1 MMLPYHQSLL
11 LISQIQNF
19 QFNIGLH
26 LNQIVCLMLVNEY
39 EIIDNFLEPEKF
51 KILTDTILGSAF
63 PWYVTEDI
71 AYTKNFDQWALT
83 HKFYGNYEPASGLF
97 QELSVVLDK
106 LQIKSLIRIKANL
119 YPKTDKLIEH
129 DFHIDYEYPHKSGL
143 YSLNTNNGF
152 TIMEDGERIESVA
165 NRMIIFDASKF
176 HKSTTCTDENFR
188 ANIVFN
194 YF

>member
-1 MMLPYHQSLL
+1 M
-11 LISQIQNF
+11 
-19 QFNIGLH
+19 
-26 LNQIVCLMLVNEY
+26 EY
-39 EIIDNFLEPEKF
+39 EVIDNFLEPEKF

-63 PWYVTEDI
+63 PWYITEDI
-71 AYTKNFDQWALT
+71 AGSEIEIKNKDHWAFT
-83 HKFYGNYEPASGLF
+83 HGFYHKHQIHSSFFEQL
-97 QELSVVLDK
+97 LVVIDK

-152 TIMEDGERIESVA
+152 TITEDEQKIESVA